1 MRVGVVDTDIQSPGI
16 HVIFG
21 HKQGSGSGRTLNDYL
36 WGRCAITDAAY
47 DVSERSI
54 GPAANERSKLF
65 LVPSSIDSQ
74 DIARILHDGYD
85 VTLLNEGFKKLIRD
99 LQLDCLFIDT
109 HPGVNEETLLSI
121 AISDLLLVLLR
132 PDNQDFQGTAVTVE
146 LARRLNVAMMALVNK
161 IPPGMDRQRLKEH
174 VEATYKVKVAATLPL
189 NSEIVQV
196 ASSDLFINLM
206 PDHPFTRELKLAAKR
221 LMV

>member
-1 MRVGVVDTDIQSPGI
+1 
-16 HVIFG
+16 
-21 HKQGSGSGRTLNDYL
+21 
-36 WGRCAITDAAY
+36 
-47 DVSERSI
+47 VSERAI
-54 GPAANERSKLF
+54 GAATSDQARLF

-85 VTLLNEGFKKLIRD
+85 VTLLNEGFQQLIRD

-121 AISDLLLVLLR
+121 AISDLLLLLMR

-146 LARRLNVAMMALVNK
+146 LARRLNVPMMALVNK
-161 IPPGMDRQRLKEH
+161 IPPGMDRQRLKDH
-174 VEATYKVKVAATLPL
+174 VEATYKVKVGAMLPL

-196 ASSDLFINLM
+196 ASGDLFVNQM
-206 PDHPFTRELKLAAKR
+206 PEHPFTRELKLAAKR